1 MNALRLLLASALLV
15 SPCAP
20 AFAAAARTAPR
31 ITISGSATASAVPTL
46 GAPAASAVGALTP
59 SAPSLAVPSLAAA
72 AAAPRAQAPV
82 APEAAAVPAAQDIL
96 AQAAAL
102 PAAEAPSAQLAG
114 APFDGA
120 GKPKAT
126 PPVAGSE
133 SAPAD
138 LAPSAPRPS
147 AWRSGVPYQSWPDAG
162 PRHYLSD
169 RYHHARLYWQN
180 ISWYTVTH
188 IKGMWPSYMKR
199 RAELQAK
206 GDEPSVSS
214 ARTFFSWMRVMGQ
227 TGPFYVLGF
236 GSRDEDA
243 VIAEA
248 TRAFDHYFDGPG
260 VDAHAREAFV
270 RFTQRAKGY
279 NAEKRAPT
287 NMRKHVRDAMISASL
302 KPGKDLAA
310 HFDALLLD
318 DKTKATEDFQKS
330 GQAAALLEQYRQ
342 AVIETVLEEDPKAA
356 DRVVGVI
363 LLGSFASGSPTPTSD
378 FDTQPITANGGD
390 TKVAAFRDRVLARW
404 ASRQKDNPVSIQDFP
419 YPPSKT
425 LMTRIHDGAYLII
438 SPEEGLV
445 AALERRPGEKKVTV
459 PRELTLKGRLQRA
472 LQFGVVY
479 ATTLYADLKSR

>member
-1 MNALRLLLASALLV
+1 MNALRLLLASALLA
-15 SPCAP
+15 SPSCP

-31 ITISGSATASAVPTL
+31 ISVSGSATASAVPTL
-46 GAPAASAVGALTP
+46 GAPAASAIPTLGP
-59 SAPSLAVPSLAAA
+59 SAPRLALPALGAP
-72 AAAPRAQAPV
+72 AAAPQAQ
-82 APEAAAVPAAQDIL
+82 AAAVPTAENVL
-96 AQAAAL
+96 SQAAAL

-133 SAPAD
+133 SAPGKD
-138 LAPSAPRPS
+138 LAPSAPRTS
-147 AWRSGVPYQSWPDAG
+147 AWRSGVPYQSWPKTG

-188 IKGMWPSYMKR
+188 IKSMWPTYRKR
-199 RAELQAK
+199 RAELEAA
-206 GDEPSVSS
+206 GDQPSVSS
-214 ARTFFSWMRVMGQ
+214 PRVFFSWMRVMGQ

-236 GSRDEDA
+236 GSRDEDSVIGEA
-243 VIAEA
+243 V
-248 TRAFDHYFDGPG
+248 RAFDRYFDGPG
-260 VDAHAREAFV
+260 VGREAREAFM
-270 RFTQRAKGY
+270 RFTERAKGY

-302 KPGKDLAA
+302 KPGRDLAA

-330 GQAAALLEQYRQ
+330 GQAALLLERYRQ
-342 AVIETVLEEDPKAA
+342 AVIETVMEEDPKAA

-378 FDTQPITANGGD
+378 FDTQPITADGGS
-390 TKVAAFRDRVLARW
+390 TKVAAFRERVLARW
-404 ASRQKDNPVSIQDFP
+404 GARQKDNPVSIQDFP

-445 AALERRPGEKKVTV
+445 TALERRPGEKKVTV
-459 PRELTLKGRLQRA
+459 PRELTLRGRLQRA

-479 ATTLYADLKSR
+479 ATTLYAELKSR